1 MVCDL
6 PTIPIG
12 NTSVSDKKQIRML
25 DLYKYV
31 YAKKWSCKANISLTQ
46 QGTLDFPNFNKYN
59 AEKSIN
65 YETKNK
71 IEEHEDRR
79 EQKIYSVLYDRLK
92 YYASYETE
100 AKNKDIVILPE
111 NEELHA
117 LPEWLDFE
125 VISVTFGFSDEEAP
139 INLWEYKYKTKGI
152 LNIDLLINI
161 NLSKI
166 NTKTLLVD
174 PSVTI
179 ESNLPSGAVF
189 NSVSV
194 EENAFEIKLN
204 NEKSDFK
211 GSASIRW
218 SVDRERPL

>member
-46 QGTLDFPNFNKYN
+46 QGTSDFPNFNKYN
-59 AEKSIN
+59 VEKSIN

-125 VISVTFGFSDEEAP
+125 VISVTFGFSDEEVP
-139 INLWEYKYKTKGI
+139 INLWEYKYKTKEI
-152 LNIDLLINI
+152 LNIDFSINI